1 MLDQLVEHKHSI
13 SICLCSN
20 KTAYVLWEID
30 NSVPK
35 LASSIYVHGL
45 EAVLRLYPVIKI
57 DDCSRMF
64 CLPRSVYV

>member
-1 MLDQLVEHKHSI
+1 
-13 SICLCSN
+13 
-20 KTAYVLWEID
+20 VLWEID